1 MSIADKMEIKKKI
14 QKLRFHLISVGMKK
28 GLTHP
33 DTIQVSQNLDKL
45 LNEYG
50 KK

>member
-1 MSIADKMEIKKKI
+1 MPFTDKIKMKKI
-14 QKLRFHLISVGMKK
+14 EKLRSHLINVGMEK

-33 DTIQVSQNLDKL
+33 NTIKASQDLDKL

-50 KK
+50 TK

>member
-1 MSIADKMEIKKKI
+1 MAFADKIKIKEKI
-14 QKLRFHLISVGMKK
+14 QNLRTQLINVGMEK
-28 GLTHP
+28 GLTHSV
-33 DTIQVSQNLDKL
+33 TIQVSQDLDKL

>member
-1 MSIADKMEIKKKI
+1 MSIADKMEIMKKI
-14 QKLRFHLISVGMKK
+14 QKLRTHLISVEMKK

>member
-1 MSIADKMEIKKKI
+1 MEFTDKITIEKKI
-14 QKLRFHLISVGMKK
+14 QILRTQLINVGMEK

-33 DTIQVSQNLDKL
+33 NTIQISQDLDKL

-50 KK
+50 TK